1 MRRHQKQKAAQ
12 NAKAKNQEEEDKSQ
26 DGTSHDQDVSRD
38 QSRNLLESQTS
49 TEQNIDPEGAM
60 NEEEAMRISGARW
73 NMEKESASQA
83 EVGEEGQ
90 ESENTEEML
99 RLENIKISGNEPEEP
114 KVDSSREPDKIA
126 SKPTKT
132 DGDDV
137 DEKGAS
143 EEGSQKA
150 VLGSQTDKSAG
161 SLRSAEK
168 TERKTWWCVLL

>member
-12 NAKAKNQEEEDKSQ
+12 SAKAKNQEEDKSQ
-26 DGTSHDQDVSRD
+26 DETSHDQDVSRD

-49 TEQNIDPEGAM
+49 SEQNIDPEGAM

-83 EVGEEGQ
+83 EVREEGQ
-90 ESENTEEML
+90 ESENTEEIL
-99 RLENIKISGNEPEEP
+99 RVENIKISGNEPEEL
-114 KVDSSREPDKIA
+114 KEDSSREPDKIA

-137 DEKGAS
+137 YEKGAS

-150 VLGSQTDKSAG
+150 ALGSQTDKGDG